1 MSCYF
6 VANIRMKNPF
16 VYAKY
21 LEKCDEVFAK
31 YDGKYLAVNENPE
44 VLEGEYKY
52 SKVVIIEFKNQNDL
66 KHWYYSRKYQ
76 EIVKF
81 RLEGAHCDA
90 IIVDGNT

>member
-1 MSCYF
+1 
-6 VANIRMKNPF
+6 MKDAV

-52 SKVVIIEFKNQNDL
+52 SKAVIIEFKNKNDL
-66 KHWYYSRKYQ
+66 KHWYYSKEYQ
-76 EIVKF
+76 EILKF
-81 RLEGAHCDA
+81 RLEGAHCDT
-90 IIVDGNT
+90 IIVDGKT